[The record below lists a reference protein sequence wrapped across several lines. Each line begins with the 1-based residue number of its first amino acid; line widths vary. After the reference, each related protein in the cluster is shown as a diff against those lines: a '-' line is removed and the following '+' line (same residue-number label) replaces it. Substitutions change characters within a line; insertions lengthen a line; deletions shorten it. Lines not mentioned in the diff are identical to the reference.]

1 MINKPTYKPFG
12 ERAILI
18 EWDAKIDEKILNDI
32 LLFKEKI
39 IQEQLDLSDTIVG
52 YNSLTLLFKNRILDF
67 RQQTSVL
74 KEIYQKESLHKKE
87 DNYLWEIPVCYDSTF
102 GWDLEDLAHQKK
114 LSISEI
120 IELHT
125 ASLYTV
131 FFIGFL
137 PGFPYL
143 SGLNEKLF
151 MDRKPNPRLK
161 VPKGAVGIGGKQT
174 GIYPQETPGG
184 WNIIGKTPIQL
195 FDVSKQ
201 TPCFLKSGDQIKFN
215 PISIDQYS
223 EIEHRITKGN
233 YELNKSLKD
242 D

>member
-12 ERAILI
+12 EKAILI
-18 EWDAKIDEKILNDI
+18 EWDAKIAQEILNDI
-32 LLFKEKI
+32 LLFKQKI
-39 IQEQLDLSDTIVG
+39 FQEQLDLSDMIFG
-52 YNSLTLLFKNRILDF
+52 YNSLTLIFKNHIIDFHYLKSSLDN
-67 RQQTSVL
+67 
-74 KEIYQKESLHKKE
+74 IYQKEISDKKA

-102 GWDLEDLAHQKK
+102 GWDIEDLAYKK
-114 LSISEI
+114 KRSIAEI
-120 IELHT
+120 IELH
-125 ASLYTV
+125 SSPLYTV

-151 MDRKPNPRLK
+151 MNRKPNPRLK

-195 FDVSKQ
+195 FDISKH
-201 TPCFLKSGDQIKFN
+201 TPCFLKSGDEIKFN
-215 PISIDQYS
+215 PISIDQHS
-223 EIEHRITKGN
+223 EIEHRIAKGN